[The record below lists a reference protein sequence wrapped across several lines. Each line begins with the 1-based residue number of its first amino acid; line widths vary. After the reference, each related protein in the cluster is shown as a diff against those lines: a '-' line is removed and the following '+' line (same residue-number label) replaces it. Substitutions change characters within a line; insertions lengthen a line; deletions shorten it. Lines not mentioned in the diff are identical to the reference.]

1 MQVRRIVLT
10 FLIALTLMMVWNRL
24 ADRLWPPAPSEAA
37 QTQPAPSPSRSAAQ
51 TGPSGGQVVH
61 GTSSGESLEV
71 RQTDERNDQIVLGDG
86 HKQNGY
92 KMRAI
97 LSNRSGSLCRL
108 ELAEHAEKVNEP
120 NARYPLLTEVDYP
133 GGVKRCSLTTQ
144 RLDVIMPN
152 NEKFQADLAQTRW
165 FVDHADSEKAEFHA
179 DIYHQDRQLLRVHKT
194 YVLHKNSYD
203 LDLALRVESLVDEPL
218 TIIVRQEGP
227 LGMHHEDPR
236 SDDRKTCAGLRSLT
250 GLTNVSLKKVARAE
264 VLKET
269 GREEDLNLPDR
280 KLIWAGQVNKYFA
293 ALLAPSDASVQ
304 NIRAVVALAYS
315 TDPELGEDLT
325 TLWITQP
332 IVVEKATP
340 AVLGFELYLG
350 PKSGAIFD
358 KVDRYR
364 SRNYSGTFEYS
375 FCTFQWLAEIMV
387 WLLDQ
392 FHTVTRNYGLA
403 VILLVVVVRLIM
415 HPITKL
421 SQRNMFRMQRD
432 TKRLQPKMQALKEK
446 HKNNREALNKA
457 MMELYKEEGI
467 NPAGQVLGC
476 LPMALQMPI
485 WVALWTAL
493 NNTVELRHAPFV
505 FWIKDLSG
513 PDALITFAQSIHVP
527 ILGAVH
533 QLNILPIL
541 LSISMMVQQKF
552 SPQAAPAAD
561 PAQAKQQKFMFYFM
575 SVFMLLIFYNAP
587 SGLNLYILTSNLVG
601 FLENNRIKKHLEEEE
616 QKAPIDRKGR
626 KAKVSW
632 WEMLAKK
639 FEKIA
644 EGYEKNKNAKA
655 KARK

>member
-1 MQVRRIVLT
+1 MQARRIILT

-24 ADRLWPPAPSEAA
+24 ADHLWPPAPPEAA
-37 QTQPAPSPSRSAAQ
+37 QTQPAPRTNRSATQ
-51 TGPSGGQVVH
+51 TGPSGGQVVQ
-61 GTSSGESLEV
+61 GAGSGMLLEV

-86 HKQNGY
+86 REQNGY

-97 LSNRSGSLCRL
+97 LSNRSGSLCRV

-120 NARYPLLTEVDYP
+120 NARYPLLAEVDYP

-165 FVDHADSEKAEFHA
+165 FVDHADSEKAEFHT
-179 DIYHQDRQLLRVHKT
+179 DIYHQDLPLLRVYKT

-218 TIIVRQEGP
+218 TIVVRQEGP
-227 LGMHHEDPR
+227 LGMHREDPR

-250 GLTNVSLKKVARAE
+250 GQANVSVEKVDRAKL
-264 VLKET
+264 LKES
-269 GREEDLNLPDR
+269 GHEQDLNLPDR
-280 KLIWAGQVNKYFA
+280 KLIWAGQVNKYFT

-304 NIRAVVALAYS
+304 NIRAVEVLTYT

-325 TLWITQP
+325 TLWITHP
-332 IVVEKATP
+332 IVVEKANP

-364 SRNYSGTFEYS
+364 NRNYSGTFEYS
-375 FCTFQWLAEIMV
+375 LCTFQWLAEIMV

-392 FHTVTRNYGLA
+392 FYRVTRNYGLA

-415 HPITKL
+415 HPITKS
-421 SQRNMFRMQRD
+421 SQANMFRMQRD
-432 TKRLQPKMQALKEK
+432 MKRLQPKMQALKEK

-493 NNTVELRHAPFV
+493 NNTVELRHAPF
-505 FWIKDLSG
+505 FLWIKDLSG

-527 ILGAVH
+527 FLGAVH

-541 LSISMMVQQKF
+541 LGISMMVQQKF
-552 SPQAAPAAD
+552 SPQAAPAD

-575 SVFMLLIFYNAP
+575 SVFMLLIFYNGP
-587 SGLNLYILTSNLVG
+587 SGLNLYILTSNLIG
-601 FLENNRIKKHLEEEE
+601 FLENNRIKKHLEKEE

-626 KAKVSW
+626 KAKGSW

-639 FEKIA
+639 FEKMA
-644 EGYEKNKNAKA
+644 EGYEKNKKAKA
-655 KARK
+655 KVRK